1 MSSFLRTASRL
12 RPCAQRAIARPSAA
26 LATPLSRQYASA
38 AAAAASAPASSEQAF
53 FPDEPA
59 GPIVKGPI
67 PGPQSAKAIEKLNKV
82 FDTRS
87 LNMMADYRNSYG
99 NYLADLDG
107 NVLLDVYV
115 HRALTLRNV
124 D

>member
-12 RPCAQRAIARPSAA
+12 RPCASRAIARPSAA
-26 LATPLSRQYASA
+26 IATPVSRQYASA
-38 AAAAASAPASSEQAF
+38 AAAAASAPAGEQPF

-59 GPIVKGPI
+59 GPVVKGAI
-67 PGPQSAKAIEKLNKV
+67 PGPQSAKAIEKLSKV

-99 NYLADLDG
+99 NYIADLDG
-107 NVLLDVYV
+107 NVLLDV
-115 HRALTLRNV
+115 
-124 D
+124 

>member
-1 MSSFLRTASRL
+1 MSSVLRAANTL
-12 RPCAQRAIARPSAA
+12 RPCAQRAIARPSAV
-26 LATPLSRQYASA
+26 LAARQYAS

-59 GPIVKGPI
+59 GPIIKGAI
-67 PGPQSAKAIEKLNKV
+67 PGPESSKAIERLSKV

-87 LNMMADYRNSYG
+87 LNMMADYRRSYG

-107 NVLLDVYV
+107 NVLLDV
-115 HRALTLRNV
+115 
-124 D
+124 